1 MHERSLAER
10 MTPPNTGTTGTT
22 GTQNQGSTGNAGNQ
36 QGRVDKRTAES
47 DTWHRTAKVI
57 EIIGNSKNSFEEAV
71 QNALTDASQSLRHI
85 SGADVIK
92 SSVKCEEGRIIE
104 YRVDLKVAFGIE
116 RGMNDGSNSM
126 NTGVNR

>member
-1 MHERSLAER
+1 
-10 MTPPNTGTTGTT
+10 MTPSNTGTTGTT
-22 GTQNQGSTGNAGNQ
+22 QNTGNVGNQ

-85 SGADVIK
+85 SGADVVRT
-92 SSVKCEEGRIIE
+92 SVKCEEGRIIE

-116 RGMNDGSNSM
+116 RGMNEGNM
-126 NTGVNR
+126 GTGVNR